1 MERIDRIKQMEE
13 ILDKHTEILKKV
25 EEALDDLEK
34 NQEAYEKLKEYYGS
48 QKFLDDYEKSNEG
61 ELPKDLKCGV
71 LSEDAVFDLIGENYQ
86 TAIRMLELGTKM
98 VKDH

>member
-1 MERIDRIKQMEE
+1 MERNDQIRQMEE
-13 ILDKHTEILKKV
+13 ILDRHTEILNEVAK
-25 EEALDDLEK
+25 ALDALEE
-34 NQEAYEKLKEYYGS
+34 NQEAYERLKEYYGS
-48 QKFLDDYEKSNEG
+48 QDFMEDFEKSNKG

-71 LSEDAVFDLIGENYQ
+71 LSEDAIFDLIGDNYQ